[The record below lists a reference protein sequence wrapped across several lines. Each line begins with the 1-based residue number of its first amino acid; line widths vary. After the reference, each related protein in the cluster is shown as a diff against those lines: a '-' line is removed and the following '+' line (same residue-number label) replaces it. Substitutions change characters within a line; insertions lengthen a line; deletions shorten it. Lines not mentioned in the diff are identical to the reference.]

1 MKALKAFIKPYEA
14 PQRCVKLKFNLSFI
28 STQLSET
35 GRYGLTGKYGFLQ
48 LIISNHVVLR
58 FTVLPI

>member
-1 MKALKAFIKPYEA
+1 MCEI
-14 PQRCVKLKFNLSFI
+14 KFNLIFI